1 VQTAVLRILEIER
14 RSETRMLLAHAV
26 VCADCDLCWRLG
38 RELSA
43 GAEPAPAPP
52 IPIRRAA
59 RRWAVAGAIAAA
71 AAVLVVPILWRVE
84 ARLPD
89 GRRLSSRA
97 FSARVE

>member
-1 VQTAVLRILEIER
+1 
-14 RSETRMLLAHAV
+14 
-26 VCADCDLCWRLG
+26 
-38 RELSA
+38 
-43 GAEPAPAPP
+43 
-52 IPIRRAA
+52 
-59 RRWAVAGAIAAA
+59 VAGAIAAA